1 MQIKNKIFCFFIFFI
16 FTFNALAEE
25 FNITASEIL
34 FDKKNKVLIG
44 KGYVKAVDSEGKII
58 NCDLYDIQQGNT
70 KVFIKKHIYDKLE
83 KDRLLLLNNSS
94 ILLQSHIR
102 TIIARN
108 NFLKIRNAILKIQC
122 FQRCLISI
130 KIFYLLVFYN

>member
-58 NCDLYDIQQGNT
+58 NADKITYEKSKEFLLAEGNVEIIDIDGN
-70 KVFIKKHIYDKLE
+70 KIKTDNINL
-83 KDRLLLLNNSS
+83 
-94 ILLQSHIR
+94 
-102 TIIARN
+102 
-108 NFLKIRNAILKIQC
+108 
-122 FQRCLISI
+122 
-130 KIFYLLVFYN
+130 